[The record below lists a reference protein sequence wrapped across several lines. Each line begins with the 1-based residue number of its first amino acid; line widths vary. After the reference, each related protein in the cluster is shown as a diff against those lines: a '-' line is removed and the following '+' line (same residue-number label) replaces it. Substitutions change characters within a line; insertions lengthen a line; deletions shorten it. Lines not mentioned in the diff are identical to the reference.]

1 MSELIHIHGGDL
13 AAACT
18 RYGFDY
24 DELLDCSANIN
35 PLGPPPA
42 VLRALER
49 NLGLIRHYPDPNCLE
64 LRAALAAYLNVSL
77 DSLILGNGSSELIYH
92 LVRVTGCRRALTLA
106 PTFSEYG
113 LAVLAAEGEVREV
126 PLVPENGFALPVE
139 RVLEELN
146 ECDLVFLCN
155 PNNPTGRLEKRGDLA
170 KIITTARATGT
181 IVVIDEAFMDFIPD
195 REDYTLVRQAG
206 QPGGPVVLYSLT
218 KFFGIPGLRL
228 GAVVAP
234 PELAGR
240 LENSRDPWS
249 VNTMAQVAGL
259 AALGEKAYM
268 EETRAVVERERRFLE
283 EELARFPG
291 VAVFPGTANYLLLD
305 IRGTGLDAGT
315 LTEKM
320 GQLGILVR
328 DCSSF
333 SGLGDGFIRVAVR
346 LRFENRRLLAG
357 LQSIMGGISK

>member
-1 MSELIHIHGGDL
+1 
-13 AAACT
+13 
-18 RYGFDY
+18 
-24 DELLDCSANIN
+24 
-35 PLGPPPA
+35 
-42 VLRALER
+42 
-49 NLGLIRHYPDPNCLE
+49 
-64 LRAALAAYLNVSL
+64 
-77 DSLILGNGSSELIYH
+77 
-92 LVRVTGCRRALTLA
+92 
-106 PTFSEYG
+106 
-113 LAVLAAEGEVREV
+113 
-126 PLVPENGFALPVE
+126 VE
-139 RVLEELN
+139 RLLKELN

-155 PNNPTGRLEKRGDLA
+155 PNNPTGRLETRSDLA
-170 KIITTARATGT
+170 KIITAARATGT
-181 IVVIDEAFMDFIPD
+181 MVVIDEAFMDFIPD

-240 LENSRDPWS
+240 LERTRDPWS

-259 AALGEKAYM
+259 VALGEKAYM
-268 EETRAVVERERRFLE
+268 EETRALVERERCFLK
-283 EELARFPG
+283 EELARLPG

-320 GQLGILVR
+320 CRLGILVR